1 MQETSGQ
8 REQIDQLRLGA
19 WSTAACFLLGVAGF
33 LLQTWNP
40 SEGISPAIICYGLA
54 YLAGGY
60 STARSS
66 LASLGRGRL
75 NVDTLMLIAATGA
88 ALLGQW
94 GEGVVLLFLFSLSGT
109 LETYA
114 MVRTN
119 RAIESIMKLR
129 PRVAAKVMADGAE
142 DRIVPIESLQLGDE
156 VRVKPGECNPVDG
169 IVVAGEAWADE
180 SSLTGE
186 SNPVEKFAGCQ
197 IFAGSMN
204 SRGTLIVRMSK
215 SPEDF
220 TIQKT
225 IQMVHD
231 AQSRSSPSQRFVEAW
246 QQPYVILVLVLA
258 TLTFFGSRYLHT
270 KDWGDAFYHAMVV
283 LVAASPCAVV
293 LSVPAV
299 MLSAIAVAG
308 RNGVLVKGPMFLE
321 LLSQLDTIAFD
332 KTGTITRGKPTVTEI
347 WTPEGS
353 DANKVLVLAGLVES
367 QSEHPLAIPIVA
379 EIKQRGLTL
388 PADKVK
394 DFHSHTG
401 SGVHGTVM
409 GYWVGIGK
417 EALFDTHELSMPD
430 DLKSQVQRMRE
441 RGQTAL
447 PVVTSDRELYG
458 AISVVDPLRSET
470 VDALNQLI
478 ELNITKLVL
487 LTGDDLLVAKAVTQ
501 GLPLQQ
507 ISAGLMPEEKV
518 RQIGKLTEGGRVVA
532 MVGDGVNDAPALA
545 AAQVGIAM
553 GSRGSDV
560 ALDVADVVLM
570 HDDLRKLPFAIRLSR
585 VARDRVKWNLR
596 FAFGMIML
604 LLIASF
610 YDMPLWMGVV
620 GHEGSTLIVVFNG
633 IRLLLWSDEIS
644 TQSKALSI

>member
-1 MQETSGQ
+1 MQSSNDQ
-8 REQIDQLRLGA
+8 REQMGQLRLGA
-19 WSTAACFLLGVAGF
+19 WATAACFILGVAGF
-33 LLQTWNP
+33 LLHQWK
-40 SEGISPAIICYGLA
+40 SGDGISPAIACYVMA

-60 STARSS
+60 STAKSS
-66 LASLGRGRL
+66 LSSLRQGKL

-129 PRVAAKVMADGAE
+129 PRVATKVTTDGG
-142 DRIVPIESLQLGDE
+142 DDCVVPIESLQVGNQ
-156 VRVKPGECNPVDG
+156 VRIKPGECIPVDG
-169 IVVAGEAWADE
+169 VVVDGEAWADE

-186 SNPVEKFAGCQ
+186 SNPVEKSVGSHVFAG
-197 IFAGSMN
+197 AMN

-246 QQPYVILVLVLA
+246 QQPYVILVLILA
-258 TLTFFGSRYLHT
+258 SLTFLGSRYLHT

-347 WTPEGS
+347 WTPDGS
-353 DANKVLVLAGLVES
+353 DPEKILLLAGLVES

-379 EIKQRGLTL
+379 EIKRRGISL
-388 PADKVK
+388 PLEKVK
-394 DFHSHTG
+394 EFHSHTG
-401 SGVHGTVM
+401 RGVHGTVM

-417 EALFDTHELSMPD
+417 EVLFDSHEYSMPD
-430 DLKSQVQRMRE
+430 DLKAQIQRMRE

-447 PVVTSDRELYG
+447 PIVTSDRELYG
-458 AISVVDPLRSET
+458 AISVIDPLRSET
-470 VDALNQLI
+470 VEALNQLI
-478 ELNITKLVL
+478 GLNITKLVL

-507 ISAGLMPEEKV
+507 ISAGLMPEDKV
-518 RQIGKLTEGGRVVA
+518 RQIGKLTEGGHVVA

-633 IRLLLWSDEIS
+633 IRLLLWSDGTS
-644 TQSKALSI
+644 KRSKALSN